1 MFDNMQI
8 GEYNNGVFEFDESTI
23 IWTWIILVGG
33 STPDNRLLDAP
44 LDGGF
49 VGSLY
54 QSRLWVPM
62 MVVGPQ
68 MDQPGRSSDAMVNST
83 HVFALVAD
91 LAACGT
97 SRGMAIRPWGV

>member
-1 MFDNMQI
+1 
-8 GEYNNGVFEFDESTI
+8 
-23 IWTWIILVGG
+23 
-33 STPDNRLLDAP
+33 
-44 LDGGF
+44 
-49 VGSLY
+49 
-54 QSRLWVPM
+54 M